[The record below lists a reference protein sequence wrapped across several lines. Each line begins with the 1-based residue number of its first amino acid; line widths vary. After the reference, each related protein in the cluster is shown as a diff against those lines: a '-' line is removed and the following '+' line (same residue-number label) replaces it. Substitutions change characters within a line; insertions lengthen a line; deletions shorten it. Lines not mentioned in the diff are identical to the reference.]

1 MKNILFFVLFLFM
14 SGLTS
19 IAQDVT
25 GNYFISDNISD
36 TVMVSWGSRF
46 GKVGLIQPDLP
57 LNASIQRKRAH
68 ENFPSHVGVGNF
80 IFDIRA
86 RFARDTVSCASHDGV
101 FGLNLSVFRSRVFVG
116 YQYTNS
122 QWFVAPRIGFE
133 VIRTPEGVY
142 KNAGRLF
149 SRNTPFLGIECGW
162 NNKVFMFRGLVE
174 HGFGS
179 FGWYGSGVA
188 TARILSVQHLHF
200 RAGGHFDGIWGYGYY
215 MSVES
220 SSAMLYL
227 STFAQQFVFQETRFP
242 EQRIGMAQGFALGFQ
257 VNFR

>member
-25 GNYFISDNISD
+25 GNYFISDNTSD

-57 LNASIQRKRAH
+57 LNASVQRKRAY
-68 ENFPSHVGVGNF
+68 ENAPSHVGVGNF

-101 FGLNLSVFRSRVFVG
+101 FGLNLSILRSRVFVG

-149 SRNTPFLGIECGW
+149 SRNVPFAGLEFGFYNRHLHIHS
-162 NNKVFMFRGLVE
+162 LVE
-174 HGFGS
+174 YGVQ
-179 FGWYGSGVA
+179 FGWYGSGVGA
-188 TARILSVQHLHF
+188 LRVQQSHLEY
-200 RAGGHFDGIWGYGYY
+200 RVGMQYDGLWGYGWYGGVLY
-215 MSVES
+215 RSVL
-220 SSAMLYL
+220 MYV
-227 STFAQQFVFQETRFP
+227 STFQGQFEFQEQRFP
-242 EQRIGMAQGFALGFQ
+242 EQSFEMSRGFALGFQ